1 METIQLQIHWSTLT
15 NTNMLYTQPRL
26 FIVNKCPKA
35 NNCYIVMLKL
45 SEISFTS
52 ITSVNSYCF
61 THALKS
67 LQVHWHFYEVQDNML
82 DRVIYELLC
91 PWQLAVFSEINFYLV
106 KGDTNGPIQI
116 LDLLQYFL
124 RSKQEAWSLL
134 FL

>member
-1 METIQLQIHWSTLT
+1 
-15 NTNMLYTQPRL
+15 
-26 FIVNKCPKA
+26 
-35 NNCYIVMLKL
+35 
-45 SEISFTS
+45 
-52 ITSVNSYCF
+52 
-61 THALKS
+61 
-67 LQVHWHFYEVQDNML
+67 ML